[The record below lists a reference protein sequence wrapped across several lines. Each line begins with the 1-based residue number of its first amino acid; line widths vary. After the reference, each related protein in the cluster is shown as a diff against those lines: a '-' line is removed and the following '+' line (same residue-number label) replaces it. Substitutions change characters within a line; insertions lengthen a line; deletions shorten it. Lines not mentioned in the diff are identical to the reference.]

1 MKIVPFI
8 SLALATAAIASP
20 LTWERLIESAKTD
33 PRYQAAEKR
42 AEATSKDRNLKL
54 WDKIELRYQMDGFS
68 FAKHDFELRVTP
80 QAFGERAAD
89 KAHYE
94 AVKNYQQ
101 ATFAV
106 ERSILL
112 YDRYERGVRYVLRQ
126 KINEINKQLLQVI
139 QDRIEVLHLKSG
151 SASFNAEDL
160 MTSLE
165 KSASLK
171 ANLLSDS
178 TALRDAEL
186 KMMIWAPDFDNVAL
200 DPSFLPTMEELAEFL
215 KNGVTV
221 DENFPLV
228 ALAKGKRDSDISKA
242 QQDASKDRNYISH
255 IGIGYSLQIESLME
269 KYKDLDYSD
278 VTKEKYGKF
287 YDEFLEKSGKSGGCI
302 GQYING
308 VCDRWDT
315 KAVEGYSMR
324 TLVPETDDRK
334 TSDKFFLNV
343 AFRLPFFDSNKD
355 ATLREQVEKLDAES
369 KYLDEVREVNQ
380 KVARLTEEVLTLI
393 DQWKVLKEYAEQV
406 NASGFME
413 QFARNAGSDPLLLL
427 RARESALESDLKAAK
442 LEYDIF
448 ARYLALLDY
457 AGGLA
462 RQNVTNHLREGIR

>member
-1 MKIVPFI
+1 MKTVSFLT
-8 SLALATAAIASP
+8 LALTAAAIASP
-20 LTWERLIESAKTD
+20 LTWERLIESAKAD
-33 PRYQAAEKR
+33 PRYEAAEKR
-42 AEATSKDRNLKL
+42 AEATAKERNLKL
-54 WDKIELRYQMDGFS
+54 WDKVELRYQLDGFS

-126 KINEINKQLLQVI
+126 KINEINKQLLQVV

-186 KMMIWAPDFDNVAL
+186 KMLSWAPDYDNVYL
-200 DPSFLPTMEELAEFL
+200 DSTFLPSMEELAEFL

-255 IGIGYSLQIESLME
+255 VGIGYSLQIESLME
-269 KYKDLDYSD
+269 KYKDLEYKDIKS
-278 VTKEKYGKF
+278 GAR
-287 YDEFLEKSGKSGGCI
+287 YDEYESEWMSKACTQTVQGECASYDASYKLRKLFP
-302 GQYING
+302 
-308 VCDRWDT
+308 DT
-315 KAVEGYSMR
+315 
-324 TLVPETDDRK
+324 DNRK
-334 TSDKFFLNV
+334 TADKFFVNL

-355 ATLREQVEKLDAES
+355 ASLREQVEKLDAES

-393 DQWKVLKEYAEQV
+393 DQWKVLKDYAEQV

-413 QFARNAGSDPLLLL
+413 QFAHKAGSDPLLLL

-448 ARYLALLDY
+448 VRYLALLDY

-462 RQNVTNHLREGIR
+462 RQDVANHLREGIR

>member
-1 MKIVPFI
+1 MKKVTLVT
-8 SLALATAAIASP
+8 LALSAAVIARP
-20 LTWERLIESAKTD
+20 LSWEALIESAKAD
-33 PRYQAAEKR
+33 PRYEAAEKR
-42 AEATSKDRNLKL
+42 AEATAKERNLKL
-54 WDKIELRYQMDGFS
+54 WDKVELRYQMDGFS

-89 KAHYE
+89 RAHYE
-94 AVKNYQQ
+94 AAKNYQQ
-101 ATFAV
+101 ASFAV

-112 YDRYERGVRYVLRQ
+112 YDRYERGVRYVMRK
-126 KINEINKQLLQVI
+126 KINEINKQLLQVNS
-139 QDRIEVLHLKSG
+139 DRIEVLHLKAG
-151 SASFNAEDL
+151 SASFSAEDL

-165 KSASLK
+165 KNASLK
-171 ANLLSDS
+171 SNLLSDS

-186 KMMIWAPDFDNVAL
+186 KLKIWVPDFEGVDL
-200 DPSFLPTMEELAEFL
+200 DSTFMPSMDELAEFL

-255 IGIGYSLQIESLME
+255 IGIGYSLQIESRME
-269 KYKDLDYSD
+269 KYKDLGYND
-278 VTKEKYGKF
+278 VKKTKYNQ
-287 YDEFLEKSGKSGGCI
+287 YYNEFMKNNCI
-302 GQYING
+302 SVVDGECARYA
-308 VCDRWDT
+308 DAE
-315 KAVEGYSMR
+315 AVSAY
-324 TLVPETDDRK
+324 TLRKLVAESDDRK
-334 TSDKFFLNV
+334 TADKFFVNL

-355 ATLREQVEKLDAES
+355 ASLREQIEKLDAES
-369 KYLDEVREVNQ
+369 KYLDDVREINQ

-393 DQWKVLKEYAEQV
+393 DQWKVLKSYAEQV

-442 LEYDIF
+442 LEYDIY

-462 RQNVTNHLREGIR
+462 RQDVSNHLREGIR

>member
-1 MKIVPFI
+1 MKTVSFLT
-8 SLALATAAIASP
+8 LALTAAAIASP
-20 LTWERLIESAKTD
+20 LTWERLIESAKAD
-33 PRYQAAEKR
+33 PRYEAAAKR
-42 AEATSKDRNLKL
+42 AEATSKERNLKL
-54 WDKIELRYQMDGFS
+54 WDKIELRYQLDGFS

-80 QAFGERAAD
+80 QAFGERSAD

-126 KINEINKQLLQVI
+126 KINEINKQLLQVV

-186 KMMIWAPDFDNVAL
+186 KMLSWAPDYDNVNL
-200 DPSFLPTMEELAEFL
+200 DSSFLPTMEELAEFL

-242 QQDASKDRNYISH
+242 EQDASKDRNYISH
-255 IGIGYSLQIESLME
+255 VGIGYSLQIESLME
-269 KYKDLDYSD
+269 KYKDLEYKDIKS
-278 VTKEKYGKF
+278 GAR
-287 YDEFLEKSGKSGGCI
+287 YDEYESEWMS
-302 GQYING
+302 
-308 VCDRWDT
+308 
-315 KAVEGYSMR
+315 KACTQTVQGECASHDASYKLR
-324 TLVPETDDRK
+324 KLFPDTDDRK
-334 TSDKFFLNV
+334 TADKFFVNL

-393 DQWKVLKEYAEQV
+393 DQWKVLKDYAEQV

-413 QFARNAGSDPLLLL
+413 QFAHKAGSDPLLLL

-442 LEYDIF
+442 LEYDIY
-448 ARYLALLDY
+448 ARYLELLDFS
-457 AGGLA
+457 GGLA
-462 RQNVTNHLREGIR
+462 REDVVNHLREGIR

>member
-1 MKIVPFI
+1 MKTVSFLT
-8 SLALATAAIASP
+8 LALTAAAIASP

-33 PRYQAAEKR
+33 PRYEAASKR
-42 AEATSKDRNLKL
+42 AEATSKERNLKL
-54 WDKIELRYQMDGFS
+54 WDKIELRYQLDGFS

-126 KINEINKQLLQVI
+126 KINEINKQLLQVV

-186 KMMIWAPDFDNVAL
+186 KMLSWAPDYDNVNL
-200 DPSFLPTMEELAEFL
+200 DSSFLPTMEELAEFL

-255 IGIGYSLQIESLME
+255 VGIGYSLQIESLME
-269 KYKDLDYSD
+269 KYKDLEYKDIKS
-278 VTKEKYGKF
+278 GAR
-287 YDEFLEKSGKSGGCI
+287 YDEYESEWMSKACTQTVQGECASYDASYKLRKLFP
-302 GQYING
+302 
-308 VCDRWDT
+308 DT
-315 KAVEGYSMR
+315 
-324 TLVPETDDRK
+324 DNRK
-334 TSDKFFLNV
+334 TADKFFVNL

-393 DQWKVLKEYAEQV
+393 DQWKVLKDYAEQV

-413 QFARNAGSDPLLLL
+413 QFAHKAGSDPLLLL

-462 RQNVTNHLREGIR
+462 RQDVANHLREGIR

>member
-1 MKIVPFI
+1 MKNLMLI
-8 SLALATAAIASP
+8 SLALSAAAVATP
-20 LTWERLIESAKTD
+20 LSWEGLIESAKAD
-33 PRYQAAEKR
+33 PRYEAAEKR
-42 AEATSKDRNLKL
+42 AEATAKERNLKL
-54 WDKIELRYQMDGFS
+54 WDKVELRYQMDGFS

-126 KINEINKQLLQVI
+126 KINEINKQLLQVT

-186 KMMIWAPDFDNVAL
+186 KMLSWAPDYDNVNL
-200 DPSFLPTMEELAEFL
+200 DSSFLPTMEELAEFL
-215 KNGVTV
+215 KKGVTV
-221 DENFPLV
+221 DESFPLV

-255 IGIGYSLQIESLME
+255 VGIGYSLQIESLME
-269 KYKDLDYSD
+269 KYKDLDYNDISKAKYSKYAD
-278 VTKEKYGKF
+278 EWKTKSCTGGYIGNDCIS
-287 YDEFLEKSGKSGGCI
+287 YD
-302 GQYING
+302 QTY
-308 VCDRWDT
+308 
-315 KAVEGYSMR
+315 
-324 TLVPETDDRK
+324 TLRKLVAETDDRK
-334 TSDKFFLNV
+334 TSDKFFLNL

-355 ATLREQVEKLDAES
+355 ASLREQVEKLDAES

-393 DQWKVLKEYAEQV
+393 DQWKVLKDYAEQV

-413 QFARNAGSDPLLLL
+413 QFAHKAGSDPLLLL

-462 RQNVTNHLREGIR
+462 RQDVANHLREGIR

>member
-1 MKIVPFI
+1 MKNVTLI
-8 SLALATAAIASP
+8 SLALSAAAIASP
-20 LTWERLIESAKTD
+20 LTWERLVESAKTD
-33 PRYQAAEKR
+33 PRYESAEKR
-42 AEATSKDRNLKL
+42 AEATATPRNLKL
-54 WDKIELRYQMDGFS
+54 WDKIELRYQLDGFS

-89 KAHYE
+89 RAHYE
-94 AVKNYQQ
+94 AAKNYQQ
-101 ATFAV
+101 ASFAV

-112 YDRYERGVRYVLRQ
+112 YDRYERGVRYVMRK
-126 KINEINKQLLQVI
+126 KINEINKQLLQVNS
-139 QDRIEVLHLKSG
+139 DRIEVLHLKAG
-151 SASFNAEDL
+151 SASFSAEDL

-165 KSASLK
+165 KNASLK
-171 ANLLSDS
+171 SNLLSDS

-186 KMMIWAPDFDNVAL
+186 KLKIWVPDFEGVDL
-200 DPSFLPTMEELAEFL
+200 DSTFMPSMDELAEFL

-242 QQDASKDRNYISH
+242 QQDASKDRDYISH
-255 IGIGYSLQIESLME
+255 VGIGYSLQIESLME
-269 KYKDLDYSD
+269 KYKELNCSD
-278 VTKEKYGKF
+278 VLKPEYAKYK
-287 YDEFLEKSGKSGGCI
+287 DEFMRNSGDCI
-302 GQYING
+302 ADPYYTS
-308 VCDRWDT
+308 R
-315 KAVEGYSMR
+315 K
-324 TLVPETDDRK
+324 LVADQDNRK
-334 TSDKFFLNV
+334 TADKFFVNL

-355 ATLREQVEKLDAES
+355 ASLREQIEKLDAES
-369 KYLDEVREVNQ
+369 KYLDDVREINQ

-393 DQWKVLKEYAEQV
+393 DQWKVLKDYAEQV

-427 RARESALESDLKAAK
+427 RARESSLESDLKAAK

-462 RQNVTNHLREGIR
+462 RQDVSNHLREGIR

>member
-1 MKIVPFI
+1 MKNVTLI
-8 SLALATAAIASP
+8 SLALSAAAIASP
-20 LTWERLIESAKTD
+20 LTWERLVESAKTD
-33 PRYQAAEKR
+33 PRYESAEKR
-42 AEATSKDRNLKL
+42 AEATATPRNLKL
-54 WDKIELRYQMDGFS
+54 WDKIELRYQLDGFS

-89 KAHYE
+89 RAHYE
-94 AVKNYQQ
+94 AAKNYQQ
-101 ATFAV
+101 ASFAV

-112 YDRYERGVRYVLRQ
+112 YDRYERGVRYVMRK
-126 KINEINKQLLQVI
+126 KINEINKQLLQVNS
-139 QDRIEVLHLKSG
+139 DRIEVLHLKAG
-151 SASFNAEDL
+151 SASFSAEDL

-165 KSASLK
+165 KNASLK
-171 ANLLSDS
+171 SNLLSDS

-186 KMMIWAPDFDNVAL
+186 KLKIWVPDFEGVDL
-200 DPSFLPTMEELAEFL
+200 DSTFMPSMDELAEFL

-269 KYKDLDYSD
+269 KYKDLGYND
-278 VTKEKYGKF
+278 VKKTKYNQ
-287 YDEFLEKSGKSGGCI
+287 YYNEFMKNNCI
-302 GQYING
+302 SVVDGECARYA
-308 VCDRWDT
+308 DAE
-315 KAVEGYSMR
+315 AVSAY
-324 TLVPETDDRK
+324 TLRKLVAESDDRK
-334 TSDKFFLNV
+334 TADKFFVNL

-355 ATLREQVEKLDAES
+355 ASLREQIEKLDAES
-369 KYLDEVREVNQ
+369 KYLDDVREINQ

-393 DQWKVLKEYAEQV
+393 DQWKVLKDYAEQV

-442 LEYDIF
+442 LEYDIY

-462 RQNVTNHLREGIR
+462 RQDVSNHLREGIR

>member
-1 MKIVPFI
+1 MKTVSFLT
-8 SLALATAAIASP
+8 LALTAAAIASP
-20 LTWERLIESAKTD
+20 LTWERLIESAKAD
-33 PRYQAAEKR
+33 PRYEAAAKR
-42 AEATSKDRNLKL
+42 AEATAKERNLKL
-54 WDKIELRYQMDGFS
+54 WDKVELRYQLDGFS

-186 KMMIWAPDFDNVAL
+186 KMLM
-200 DPSFLPTMEELAEFL
+200 

-255 IGIGYSLQIESLME
+255 VGIGYSLQIESLME
-269 KYKDLDYSD
+269 KYKDLEYKDI
-278 VTKEKYGKF
+278 KNGAR
-287 YDEFLEKSGKSGGCI
+287 YDEFESEWMSKACTKKVQGECASYDASYKLRKLFP
-302 GQYING
+302 
-308 VCDRWDT
+308 DT
-315 KAVEGYSMR
+315 
-324 TLVPETDDRK
+324 DNRK
-334 TSDKFFLNV
+334 TADKFFVNL

-355 ATLREQVEKLDAES
+355 ASLREQVEKLDAES

-393 DQWKVLKEYAEQV
+393 DQWKVLKDYAEQV

-413 QFARNAGSDPLLLL
+413 QFAHKAGSDPLLLL

-448 ARYLALLDY
+448 TRYLALLDY

-462 RQNVTNHLREGIR
+462 RQDVANHLREGIR

>member
-1 MKIVPFI
+1 MKIVPFL
-8 SLALATAAIASP
+8 SLALTAAAIASP
-20 LTWERLIESAKTD
+20 LTWERLIESAKAD
-33 PRYQAAEKR
+33 PRYEAAAKR
-42 AEATSKDRNLKL
+42 AEATSKERNLKL
-54 WDKIELRYQMDGFS
+54 WDKIELRYQLDGFS

-126 KINEINKQLLQVI
+126 KINEINKQLLQVT

-200 DPSFLPTMEELAEFL
+200 DSSFLPSMEELAEFL

-255 IGIGYSLQIESLME
+255 VGIGYSLQIESLME
-269 KYKDLDYSD
+269 KYKDLEYKDIKS
-278 VTKEKYGKF
+278 GAR
-287 YDEFLEKSGKSGGCI
+287 YDEYESEWMS
-302 GQYING
+302 
-308 VCDRWDT
+308 
-315 KAVEGYSMR
+315 KACTQTVLGECASHDASYKLR
-324 TLVPETDDRK
+324 KLFPDTDDRK
-334 TSDKFFLNV
+334 TADKFFVNL

-393 DQWKVLKEYAEQV
+393 DQWKVLKDYAEQV

-413 QFARNAGSDPLLLL
+413 QFAHKAGSDPLLLL

-442 LEYDIF
+442 LEYDIY
-448 ARYLALLDY
+448 ARYLELLDFS
-457 AGGLA
+457 GGLA
-462 RQNVTNHLREGIR
+462 REDVVNHLREGIR

>member
-1 MKIVPFI
+1 MKKVTLIT
-8 SLALATAAIASP
+8 LALSAAVFALP
-20 LTWERLIESAKTD
+20 LNWEMLIESAKTD

-42 AEATSKDRNLKL
+42 AEATSAARNLKL
-54 WDKIELRYQMDGFS
+54 WDKVELRYQMDGFS

-160 MTSLE
+160 MASLE
-165 KSASLK
+165 KNASLK

-186 KMMIWAPDFDNVAL
+186 KMLAWAPEYDNVKL
-200 DPSFLPTMEELAEFL
+200 DSAFLPTMEELAEFL

-242 QQDASKDRNYISH
+242 MQDASKDRNYISH
-255 IGIGYSLQIESLME
+255 VGIG
-269 KYKDLDYSD
+269 
-278 VTKEKYGKF
+278 
-287 YDEFLEKSGKSGGCI
+287 
-302 GQYING
+302 
-308 VCDRWDT
+308 
-315 KAVEGYSMR
+315 
-324 TLVPETDDRK
+324 
-334 TSDKFFLNV
+334 
-343 AFRLPFFDSNKD
+343 
-355 ATLREQVEKLDAES
+355 
-369 KYLDEVREVNQ
+369 
-380 KVARLTEEVLTLI
+380 
-393 DQWKVLKEYAEQV
+393 
-406 NASGFME
+406 
-413 QFARNAGSDPLLLL
+413 
-427 RARESALESDLKAAK
+427 
-442 LEYDIF
+442 
-448 ARYLALLDY
+448 
-457 AGGLA
+457 
-462 RQNVTNHLREGIR
+462 